1 MTRRH
6 IFSKLYFTHLTY
18 YTDNQKSDRQ
28 CDQNAYKDIQK
39 DNKHNKLKRIETPG
53 MKSLQNI
60 GQKPG
65 WKSYQGTKFVLF
77 IQ

>member
-1 MTRRH
+1 MTGSQ

-39 DNKHNKLKRIETPG
+39 DNKYNKLKRI
-53 MKSLQNI
+53 
-60 GQKPG
+60 
-65 WKSYQGTKFVLF
+65 
-77 IQ
+77 